1 MEGVRLTNNQR
12 TVSAELRTLT
22 RRIHRF
28 IENSPNKKQIDS
40 VTGTNGW
47 IIAYL
52 SCKKDVDVFQRDVE
66 KEFDITRSTASKVID
81 LMEQKG
87 LVERQKVSS
96 DARLRKLSL
105 TPKAKKISAL
115 FEKDQKLHEETLT
128 KGFTPEEKQN
138 LYEYIKRMKNNLGAE
153 GDK

>member
-1 MEGVRLTNNQR
+1 MDINQK
-12 TVSAELRTLT
+12 TVSSQLRTLT

-28 IENSPNKKQIDS
+28 IENSPNKKQFDS

-52 SCKKDVDVFQRDVE
+52 SCKKDEDVFQRDIE

-87 LVERQKVSS
+87 LIERQKVSS
-96 DARLRKLSL
+96 DARLKKISL
-105 TPKAKKISAL
+105 TPKAEQLSAL
-115 FEKDQKLHEETLT
+115 FEKDQKNLEETLT
-128 KGFTPEEKQN
+128 KGFTPEEIQT
-138 LYEYIKRMKNNLGAE
+138 LDEYIVRMKNNLGTQ
-153 GDK
+153 GDKQ